1 MIRLFLLV
9 EAAAFIAAASIHFGV
24 LMGGYVHQKAGI
36 AESAIALVL
45 LAGLAWTWIRPRS
58 VRAAGLAA
66 QAFALLGT
74 MVGIFTIVIG
84 VGPRTIPDIAYHI
97 VIVIVLATGLLV
109 ARQE

>member
-9 EAAAFIAAASIHFGV
+9 EAAAFTAAASIHFGV
-24 LMGGYVHQKAGI
+24 LMRGYEHRKAGI
-36 AESAIALVL
+36 AESAIAFVL

-74 MVGIFTIVIG
+74 VVGIVTIVIG
-84 VGPRTIPDIAYHI
+84 VGPRTIPDIVYHI
-97 VIVIVLATGLLV
+97 VIVIVLAIGMLV

>member
-1 MIRLFLLV
+1 MIRLFLLA
-9 EAAAFIAAASIHFGV
+9 EAAAFIIAASIHFGV
-24 LMGGYVHQKAGI
+24 SMGGYAHQKAGI
-36 AESAIALVL
+36 AESVIALVL
-45 LAGLAWTWIRPRS
+45 LVGLAWTWIRPRS

-84 VGPRTIPDIAYHI
+84 VGPRIISDIVYHI
-97 VIVIVLATGLLV
+97 VILIVLATGLLV